1 MASGSCR
8 PYLKFQVWLKSLG
21 APGSIVDLPRDR
33 EAMLQRAYYKLP
45 SNATLDEI
53 NTLFIQYFLF
63 WGDALKQGGEMWYI
77 HLQEKRNYEWFS
89 LDWDSLKRKLKFGD
103 SWDSTY
109 KRIREEFFDFGIRI
123 ARAVVK
129 MRKSEIRFALKHSRR
144 AESSGRNEEGEEN
157 TVRMRG
163 GGYLN
168 PAFSVEEYRPLEVVY
183 KNIQEAWVNDLKDK
197 VGNLFFEL
205 GVANTDNMQPGFYTP
220 MIEFKIKLEVMEE
233 ALPRKIVQ
241 KVKIILNHPEDE
253 DMVVSPPPG
262 EGGALEPCIQC

>member
-1 MASGSCR
+1 M
-8 PYLKFQVWLKSLG
+8 
-21 APGSIVDLPRDR
+21 
-33 EAMLQRAYYKLP
+33 
-45 SNATLDEI
+45 
-53 NTLFIQYFLF
+53 
-63 WGDALKQGGEMWYI
+63 
-77 HLQEKRNYEWFS
+77 
-89 LDWDSLKRKLKFGD
+89 
-103 SWDSTY
+103 
-109 KRIREEFFDFGIRI
+109 
-123 ARAVVK
+123 
-129 MRKSEIRFALKHSRR
+129 
-144 AESSGRNEEGEEN
+144 
-157 TVRMRG
+157 
-163 GGYLN
+163 N
-168 PAFSVEEYRPLEVVY
+168 PAFSVEEYRPWEVVY